1 MREFAARAPAIRWR
15 SRRTV
20 PAARCVAASRAPRAR
35 VLCRERRRGRR
46 ASLGEPLTFPPARVR
61 LMSFRSYRVGAFVG
75 GRGVAHRLHVHDV
88 KRRQQQRS

>member
-46 ASLGEPLTFPPARVR
+46 ASLGEPL
-61 LMSFRSYRVGAFVG
+61 
-75 GRGVAHRLHVHDV
+75 
-88 KRRQQQRS
+88 